1 MPSHSDFRFKKIDRI
16 SHPEKNHSF
25 NEDRKNLFRD
35 MHVFGCTSIHPA
47 KARMLKN
54 PVYVQCS
61 HTRLSLGASEWLS
74 HMVTYDTTKHEALS
88 SRISKTRIIP
98 EKMA

>member
-35 MHVFGCTSIHPA
+35 MHVFECTSIHPA
-47 KARMLKN
+47 KARMLKILYMFN
-54 PVYVQCS
+54 VAT
-61 HTRLSLGASEWLS
+61 HAFSLRASEWLS